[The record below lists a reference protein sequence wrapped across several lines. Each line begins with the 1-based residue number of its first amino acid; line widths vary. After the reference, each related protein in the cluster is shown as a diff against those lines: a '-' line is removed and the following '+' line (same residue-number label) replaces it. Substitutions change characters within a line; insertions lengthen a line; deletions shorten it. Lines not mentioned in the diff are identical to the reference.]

1 MYREGYGD
9 KWALPVPVDRFGNLA
24 DVWQTLSD
32 FMGFCNITQP
42 PRIQQ
47 GLFT

>member
-1 MYREGYGD
+1 MGRARTGGP
-9 KWALPVPVDRFGNLA
+9 LRNLA

-32 FMGFCNITQP
+32 FMGYCNITQP
-42 PRIQQ
+42 PRIQR